1 MSGMADLAIIVLAGL
16 IHAMLQLGVGAML
29 TLYHAI
35 LGGKVKAKARTLGR
49 NYMLGAGLFNML
61 TVAACCFV
69 VLVIFSGAM
78 PEPAVIIMCGVLMIL
93 AAGIWFLYYRKSEGT
108 ELWVPRS
115 FAKFIGERA
124 EETDDNVEA
133 FSLGMTMAAG
143 EMPFAIALVIMAVN
157 SILALPQSTQIMAI
171 MLYVAMAEI
180 PMIVL
185 QVAVRNGKT
194 VVEIQRWRVR
204 NKNFLK
210 IMAGVCYV
218 VLAIFVF
225 MFKVMK

>member
-1 MSGMADLAIIVLAGL
+1 MSGMVDLAIIVLAGL

-29 TLYHAI
+29 TLYHAV
-35 LGGKVKAKARTLGR
+35 LGGTIKKKARTLGR

-69 VLVIFSGAM
+69 VLVIFSGTM
-78 PEPAVIIMCGVLMIL
+78 PDPAVIIICGVLMML
-93 AAGIWFLYYRKSEGT
+93 AMGIWFLYYRKGEGT

-124 EETDDNVEA
+124 DETDDNVEA

-143 EMPFAIALVIMAVN
+143 EMPFAIALIIVAVN
-157 SILALPQSTQIMAI
+157 SILTLPQSTQIMAI
-171 MLYVAMAEI
+171 LLYVAMAEI
-180 PMIVL
+180 PMIIL
-185 QVAVRNGKT
+185 QVAIRNGKT
-194 VVEIQRWRVR
+194 VVEIQKWRVR

-210 IMAGVCYV
+210 IITGICYV
-218 VLAIFVF
+218 VLAIFVIA
-225 MFKVMK
+225 FKVMK